1 MQSSVAPDDI
11 VVTSCLIDCINC
23 IGLYI
28 NEVLNSKIVC
38 QCECH
43 GNKGQ
48 PLEEFAASL
57 LALSRQESHHQGDSP
72 KR

>member
-11 VVTSCLIDCINC
+11 VITSCLTDCIHC
-23 IGLYI
+23 TGLYI

-38 QCECH
+38 ECECH

-48 PLEEFAASL
+48 PLEEFGASF
-57 LALSRQESHHQGDSP
+57 ASVVQTNHHLGDRP

>member
-1 MQSSVAPDDI
+1 MQSGVAPDDI
-11 VVTSCLIDCINC
+11 VVTYCLTDCMQC
-23 IGLYI
+23 TGLYI

-38 QCECH
+38 ECECH

-57 LALSRQESHHQGDSP
+57 LALSRHERHHKGDRP